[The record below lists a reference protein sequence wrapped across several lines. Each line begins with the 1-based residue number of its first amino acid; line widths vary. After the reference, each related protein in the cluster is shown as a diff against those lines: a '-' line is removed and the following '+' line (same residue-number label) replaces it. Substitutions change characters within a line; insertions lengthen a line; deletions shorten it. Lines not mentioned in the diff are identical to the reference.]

1 MVLDSG
7 STHSS
12 PMLCRNSQ
20 MANFR
25 IYSGND
31 VSDAIEYEMCERLND
46 FRCVFNLVERHRKLS
61 MHPLYG
67 PMVVQSQDT
76 FAKLSRY
83 SEDNFTLAVTQ
94 YLANDLKNKI
104 REETG

>member
-1 MVLDSG
+1 
-7 STHSS
+7 
-12 PMLCRNSQ
+12 
-20 MANFR
+20 MASFR

-31 VSDAIEYEMCERLND
+31 VSDAIEYEMCEGLND
-46 FRCVFNLVERHRKLS
+46 FRCIFNLVERHRKLS